1 MIISNA
7 KILICPFCKG
17 EKSVIQL
24 ASDNTFGAT
33 QRSNLKTYYPMMQ
46 VPSPVQHCPH
56 CGKYYF
62 TRTVESKTASFE
74 SYDKGIF
81 HIRRLKRL
89 CSSSNN
95 NH

>member
-46 VPSPVQHCPH
+46 VPSPVQHCPQ
-56 CGKYYF
+56 
-62 TRTVESKTASFE
+62 
-74 SYDKGIF
+74 
-81 HIRRLKRL
+81 L
-89 CSSSNN
+89 
-95 NH
+95 